1 MASIRTHQLVAEP
14 CGLLALLVVRRWEQ
28 ALTLPFSEADTRAVA
43 LRVSDACGDGFF
55 GPAVTLAVLGQSS
68 LAAQ

>member
-1 MASIRTHQLVAEP
+1 MASIRTHELVAEP
-14 CGLLALLVVRRWEQ
+14 CALLPLLVIRRWEQ
-28 ALTLPFSEADTRAVA
+28 ALTLSFSKADTRAVA
-43 LRVSDACGDGFF
+43 LRVSHVCGDGFF